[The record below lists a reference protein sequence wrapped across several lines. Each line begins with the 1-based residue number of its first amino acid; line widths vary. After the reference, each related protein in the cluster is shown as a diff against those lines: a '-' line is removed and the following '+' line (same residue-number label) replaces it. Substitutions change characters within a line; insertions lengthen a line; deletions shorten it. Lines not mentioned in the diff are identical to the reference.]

1 MADDDW
7 TKSIVLN
14 TPDPYA
20 GWSPT
25 GIAAHQAMVAES
37 AKGPGAKYGTEAL
50 GKAGEAVQYAVGQL
64 PGLMSQ
70 ADIAAREAAQAEW
83 EATKGLL
90 GTQYGQTRGL
100 MQEDWAAQQA
110 RMAKDRLAGGRRI
123 SQEAARGMA
132 AAMGQAGGMPIGGG
146 SAAMLRQQGKTAGQ
160 TAADFYTQQSAIS
173 DAAQRAQAARML
185 EAQQAHER
193 GMLAG
198 SQGYNQLMADL
209 TQKNLQ
215 NQMGW
220 LGETAPGLWMALA
233 DTQAEAAQREEAAK
247 QQTLGGTTDILNF
260 MARLRDEYDAGL
272 MAWTTDDDE
281 SWLRDLNAILADLR
295 MSGDQAGASLVQ
307 AEIDKVESGFYHD

>member
-1 MADDDW
+1 MAYTIQDELERVNAQMAQMRS
-7 TKSIVLN
+7 T
-14 TPDPYA
+14 
-20 GWSPT
+20 
-25 GIAAHQAMVAES
+25 AADAES
-37 AKGPGAKYGTEAL
+37 RRQQAPTPGAKYGTEAL
-50 GKAGEAVQYAVGQL
+50 GTAGEAIEFAAGEM

-83 EATKGLL
+83 AETKGLL

-160 TAADFYTQQSAIS
+160 TAAGFYTQQSAIS

-209 TQKNLQ
+209 TQKDLQ
-215 NQMGW
+215 NQMSW
-220 LGETAPGLWMALA
+220 LGETAPGLWMGLA
-233 DTQAEAAQREEAAK
+233 DTQAEAAQREGAAK

-260 MARLRDEYDAGL
+260 MARLRDEYDAG
-272 MAWTTDDDE
+272 AGSWFTDDDE

-295 MSGDQAGASLVQ
+295 MSGDQAGASLIQ
-307 AEIDKVESGFYHD
+307 EEIDKVEGDYYHD

>member
-25 GIAAHQAMVAES
+25 GIAAHQAMA

-64 PGLMSQ
+64 PGLISQ

-110 RMAKDRLAGGRRI
+110 RMAKDRLAGGRR
-123 SQEAARGMA
+123 SAQEAARGMA

-146 SAAMLRQQGKTAGQ
+146 SAARLRQQGKTAGQ

-247 QQTLGGTTDILNF
+247 QQTLGGTTDVLNF
-260 MARLRDEYDAGL
+260 MTQLRDEYDTSSPFA
-272 MAWTTDDDE
+272 TDDDE

-295 MSGDQAGASLVQ
+295 MSGDQAGASLIQ
-307 AEIDKVESGFYHD
+307 EEIAKVEGDYYHD